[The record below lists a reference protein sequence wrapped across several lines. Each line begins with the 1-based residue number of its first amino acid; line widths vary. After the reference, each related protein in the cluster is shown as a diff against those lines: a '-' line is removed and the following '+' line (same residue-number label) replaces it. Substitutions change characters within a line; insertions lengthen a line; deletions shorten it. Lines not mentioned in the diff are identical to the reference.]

1 MRNDLI
7 RRVRRGFSER
17 FGRNPRA
24 SAYAPG
30 RVEILGNHT
39 DYNEGVVLSAAINF
53 GVAVAAAP
61 AAGAR
66 ATVAALDLGEEASF
80 NLPVRAP
87 LDLPL
92 WAKYLA
98 GVAAKLDQHG
108 ARMAAFDLAFS
119 GNVPMG
125 AGLSSSA
132 ALEVSA
138 ALALSA
144 LSGFECDRIEL
155 AKICQAAE
163 NEYTGARCGLLDQ
176 FSSLFG
182 IENGLVYSDFRALS
196 VSPVPIGAGACF
208 IVADT
213 HVKHSLVAS
222 EYNERRARCEEAA
235 AALGR
240 LLDHPVKAL
249 RDVSPEEL
257 ARHSRSLDPV
267 AARRALHVVGENA
280 RVFQACDLLGRG
292 DLAAFGRL
300 MYESHESSVRNFENS
315 CPELD
320 FIVGMARAR
329 PDALGAR
336 LSGGGFGGSA
346 VILTAPDNA
355 RAVGA
360 AVAEGFYGRY
370 GKPCDIRVIRPSE
383 CAGLIP

>member
-1 MRNDLI
+1 MRNELI
-7 RRVRRGFSER
+7 RSVRGRFSER
-17 FGRNPRA
+17 FGRKPA
-24 SAYAPG
+24 AAAYAPG

-39 DYNEGVVLSAAINF
+39 DYNDGVVLSAAINH
-53 GVAVAAAP
+53 GVAAAAAP
-61 AAGAR
+61 AAGGR
-66 ATVAALDLGEEASF
+66 AKVAAMDLAEEASF
-80 NLPVRAP
+80 AVPVGPP
-87 LDLPL
+87 LDLQL
-92 WAKYLA
+92 WAKYIA
-98 GVAAKLDQHG
+98 GVAAKLEQRG
-108 ARMAAFDLAFS
+108 GRPAAFNLAFS
-119 GNVPMG
+119 GDVPMG

-144 LSGFECDRIEL
+144 LWGFECDRIEL

-182 IENGLVYSDFRALS
+182 SENGLVYSDFRALTAAP
-196 VSPVPIGAGACF
+196 VSIGPGACF

-235 AALGR
+235 AAFGR

-249 RDVSPEEL
+249 RDVSL
-257 ARHSRSLDPV
+257 AEWTRHSPCLDPV

-280 RVFQACDLLGRG
+280 RVFQALDLLGRG
-292 DLAAFGRL
+292 DLGAFGRL
-300 MYESHESSVRNFENS
+300 MYESHESSIRNFENS

-320 FIVGMARAR
+320 FIVETARAL
-329 PDALGAR
+329 PQALGAR

-346 VILTAPDNA
+346 VILAAPENA

-360 AVAEGFYGRY
+360 AVAEGFLRRYGR
-370 GKPCDIRVIRPSE
+370 PCDIRVIRPSA
-383 CAGLIP
+383 CAALAP